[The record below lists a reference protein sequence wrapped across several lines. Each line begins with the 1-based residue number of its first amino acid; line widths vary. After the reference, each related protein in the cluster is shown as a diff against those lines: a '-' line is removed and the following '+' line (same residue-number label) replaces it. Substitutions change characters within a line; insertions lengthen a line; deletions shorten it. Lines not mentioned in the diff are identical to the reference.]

1 MRRAGKKPNPTW
13 ADVTHA
19 GRKAT
24 ARILIQA
31 VWAMANATDLSNDG
45 INGVVEYMH
54 EQQESFNQGYMNYK
68 DVVKTLKDERD
79 IDLIEV
85 EKILHTK

>member
-31 VWAMANATDLSNDG
+31 VWAMANATDLSNDD

-68 DVVKTLKDERD
+68 DVVKTLKEERG
-79 IDLIEV
+79 IDLIDV
-85 EKILHTK
+85 EKIIHER

>member
-1 MRRAGKKPNPTW
+1 MT
-13 ADVTHA
+13 
-19 GRKAT
+19 
-24 ARILIQA
+24 
-31 VWAMANATDLSNDG
+31 NATDLSNDD
-45 INGVVEYMH
+45 INSVVEYMH

>member
-79 IDLIEV
+79 IDLTEV
-85 EKILHTK
+85 EKILHKK

>member
-31 VWAMANATDLSNDG
+31 VWAMANATDLSNDD

-54 EQQESFNQGYMNYK
+54 AQQESFNQGYMNYK

-85 EKILHTK
+85 EKILHKK

>member
-31 VWAMANATDLSNDG
+31 VWAMANATDLSNDD

-85 EKILHTK
+85 EKIIHER

>member
-1 MRRAGKKPNPTW
+1 MRRSGKKPNPTW

-31 VWAMANATDLSNDG
+31 VWAMANATDLSNDD
-45 INGVVEYMH
+45 INGIVEYMH